1 MKEKTIEEC
10 RASIQEFANKYSN
23 EWDDIQG
30 WIKSERLSEDILSDL
45 TALLEQHKEMMLR
58 DELEKFGTY
67 FNEIRCPYVVTS
79 VIDEYL
85 KNVKK

>member
-1 MKEKTIEEC
+1 MTAEERKQAEEILDKHIPDWEMWSTEKVLDAMIE
-10 RASIQEFANKYSN
+10 
-23 EWDDIQG
+23 
-30 WIKSERLSEDILSDL
+30 L

>member
-1 MKEKTIEEC
+1 MTEQFEQAK
-10 RASIQEFANKYSN
+10 REFAEK
-23 EWDDIQG
+23 WGMDLHRKKI
-30 WIKSERLSEDILSDL
+30 LLSDL
-45 TALLEQHKEMMLR
+45 TALLEQHKEVILR

>member
-1 MKEKTIEEC
+1 MTTSDKLREIAAKWKLTQADLEIW
-10 RASIQEFANKYSN
+10 RAERRIVQTPIPEF
-23 EWDDIQG
+23 
-30 WIKSERLSEDILSDL
+30 LSDL
-45 TALLEQHKEMMLR
+45 NSLLEQHKEVILR

-85 KNVKK
+85 KNVKKS

>member
-1 MKEKTIEEC
+1 MSAEQFEQAKEAFAYKHATPDMSRIEEG
-10 RASIQEFANKYSN
+10 FVP
-23 EWDDIQG
+23 
-30 WIKSERLSEDILSDL
+30 SEDNMNALLSDL
-45 TALLEQHKEMMLR
+45 NSLLEQHKEAILR